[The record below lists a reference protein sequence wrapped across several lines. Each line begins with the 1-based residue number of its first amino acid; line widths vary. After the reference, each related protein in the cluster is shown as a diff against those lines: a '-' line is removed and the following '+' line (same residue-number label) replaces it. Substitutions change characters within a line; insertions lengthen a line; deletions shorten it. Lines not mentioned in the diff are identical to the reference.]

1 MALIPKLT
9 GGWGNGVAEITAAV
23 VRVESESSVGVGGF
37 AFTRGSLGQV
47 VQLETLIEEAGSG
60 LEHREGF

>member
-1 MALIPKLT
+1 V
-9 GGWGNGVAEITAAV
+9 GERRRRITAAV
-23 VRVESESSVGVGGF
+23 VRVESESSVGGF

-60 LEHREGF
+60 LEHREGS